1 MINRSNASERVLKHG
16 KGFKVEF
23 VFKGVEQFYSFP
35 TLEPAMEF
43 RDKISLEI
51 EKGIYK
57 LKRPT
62 KSTLPIGIFKKKSKT
77 QKLPYLVSID
87 DKEDSFAT
95 LEEAIRFLE
104 S

>member
-1 MINRSNASERVLKHG
+1 
-16 KGFKVEF
+16 
-23 VFKGVEQFYSFP
+23 
-35 TLEPAMEF
+35 MEF

-51 EKGIYK
+51 EKGTYK
-57 LKRPT
+57 LKRP
-62 KSTLPIGIFKKKSKT
+62 TLPIGIFKKKSKT

-104 S
+104 SWEEKPL

>member
-1 MINRSNASERVLKHG
+1 
-16 KGFKVEF
+16 
-23 VFKGVEQFYSFP
+23 
-35 TLEPAMEF
+35 MEL

-51 EKGIYK
+51 EKGTY
-57 LKRPT
+57 

>member
-1 MINRSNASERVLKHG
+1 
-16 KGFKVEF
+16 
-23 VFKGVEQFYSFP
+23 
-35 TLEPAMEF
+35 MEF

-57 LKRPT
+57 PT
-62 KSTLPIGIFKKKSKT
+62 RSTLPIGVFKKKSKT

-87 DKEDSFAT
+87 DKGDSFAT
-95 LEEAIRFLE
+95 LEETIRFLE